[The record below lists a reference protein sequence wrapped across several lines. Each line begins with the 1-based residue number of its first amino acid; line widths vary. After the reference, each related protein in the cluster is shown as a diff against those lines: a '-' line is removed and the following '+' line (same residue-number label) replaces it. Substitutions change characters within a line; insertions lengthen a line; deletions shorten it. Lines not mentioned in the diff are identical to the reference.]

1 MRNGR
6 VKTPQDR
13 RSRRAFTL
21 LELIVAIIMG
31 IYIFH
36 RARLARQR
44 AVAGVL
50 ADTGAI
56 VKWNED
62 KETVRSLVMTG
73 MPVEQLKLKDIE

>member
-1 MRNGR
+1 
-6 VKTPQDR
+6 
-13 RSRRAFTL
+13 
-21 LELIVAIIMG
+21 MG